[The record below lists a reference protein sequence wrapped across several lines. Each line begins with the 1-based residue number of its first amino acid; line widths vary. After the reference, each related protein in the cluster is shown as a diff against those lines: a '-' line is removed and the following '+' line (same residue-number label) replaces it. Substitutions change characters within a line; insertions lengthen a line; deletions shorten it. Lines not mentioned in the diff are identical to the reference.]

1 MRFSKILT
9 LTLILLTFG
18 CGDDEGDGVITVTT
32 ADFTITVDENQVLGA
47 SLGVVSGS
55 TNQGSVT
62 FSLISQTPGGPFA
75 IDGSTGE
82 LTVANATLF
91 DFETNPTLTAVVQV
105 ANGGVSENSMVT
117 VNLNDVNEGPPPPPP
132 PPPIIWSGAPIT
144 FSKASNADHTLE
156 ANQDRI
162 TDDIWITRANNMGI
176 FNIKAETAYTK
187 TVSPAGTEWAFG
199 TTANIASLNFQVWA
213 AAVNFNPRNGMVGQ
227 DMVVRLISENIFIDI
242 RFLNWVDGMS
252 GGGGGGF
259 SYTRSTE

>member
-1 MRFSKILT
+1 MRFSIILT
-9 LTLILLTFG
+9 LTLILLAFG

-32 ADFTITVDENQVLGA
+32 ADFTTTVNENQVLGA
-47 SLGVVSGS
+47 SLGFVTGS

-62 FSLISQTPGGPFA
+62 FSLTSQTPGEPFA

-132 PPPIIWSGAPIT
+132 PPPIIWSGAPIA

-162 TDDIWITRANNMGI
+162 TDNIWITRASTMGL
-176 FNIKAETAYTK
+176 FNIKTETAHNK
-187 TVSPAGTEWAFG
+187 AISPAGTQWAFG
-199 TTANIASLNFQVWA
+199 TTASFSSLNFQPWA
-213 AAVNFNPRNGMVGQ
+213 AAVNNSPPTSVGK
-227 DMVVRLISENIFIDI
+227 DMVVHLISENIAIDI
-242 RFLNWVDGMS
+242 RFTSWGMMVA
-252 GGGGGGF
+252 GGGSF